1 LTHFEAAK
9 SRLHFSESSP
19 NCPGTIVDRLKTMT
33 KVPREVSGFAAF
45 PVTFPA
51 TKAYPTN
58 SKHYIFV
65 KPHDPKILDE
75 DAPRSLFLANIPA
88 TTSEIHLK
96 HLFAT
101 QLSSGRVERIG
112 FSDESAK
119 SSQVVNS
126 EGKTGKKRKRVT
138 AEELE
143 GSLESYT
150 LPEIWQSRLHTS
162 GAHAVVVFVD
172 RPSMEASLK
181 AVKKAIKLGT
191 EVIWGKGIE
200 EKVPPQGLQ
209 RYSIHNKLRYP
220 SRKELLHSVNEYMS
234 AYSQMEEAR
243 SREAAKKRQLPD
255 EDGFVT
261 VTKGAVRR
269 EEANEVAER
278 AKEKSKGFENFY
290 RFQTR
295 EKLKEQ
301 QGELVRKF
309 EEDKRRVEEMRKRR
323 GKMRV
328 CCCSSNRD
336 MSDC

>member
-1 LTHFEAAK
+1 
-9 SRLHFSESSP
+9 
-19 NCPGTIVDRLKTMT
+19 MT

-45 PVTFPA
+45 SVTFPA
-51 TKAYPTN
+51 TKAYPT
-58 SKHYIFV
+58 SIKHYIYV
-65 KPHDPKILDE
+65 KPHDPKSPDE
-75 DAPRSLFLANIPA
+75 DAPRSLFLANIPV
-88 TTSEIHLK
+88 TTSEIHIK

-101 QLSSGRVERIG
+101 QLSSGRVERVE
-112 FSDESAK
+112 FSEGPAK
-119 SSQVVNS
+119 SSQLVNI
-126 EGKTGKKRKRVT
+126 EARTGKKRKRVT

-143 GSLESYT
+143 GSLGSLA
-150 LPEIWQSRLHTS
+150 LPEIWQNRLHSS
-162 GAHAVVVFVD
+162 GAHAIVVFVD

-181 AVKKAIKLGT
+181 AVKKVIKLDT

-200 EKVPPQGLQ
+200 EKLPLQGLQ
-209 RYSIHNKLRYP
+209 RYSIQNKLRYP
-220 SRKELLHSVNEYMS
+220 SRKELLHLVNEYMS
-234 AYSQMEEAR
+234 AYSQLEEAR

-309 EEDKRRVEEMRKRR
+309 EDDKRRVEEMRKRR
-323 GKMRV
+323 GNMRV
-328 CCCSSNRD
+328 CCCSSKREI
-336 MSDC
+336 SVC

>member
-1 LTHFEAAK
+1 
-9 SRLHFSESSP
+9 
-19 NCPGTIVDRLKTMT
+19 MT
-33 KVPREVSGFAAF
+33 KVPREVSGFTAF
-45 PVTFPA
+45 PVTFSA

-58 SKHYIFV
+58 SKHYIYV
-65 KPHDPKILDE
+65 KPHDPKIPDE
-75 DAPRSLFLANIPA
+75 DAPRSLFLANIPV

-101 QLSSGRVERIG
+101 QLSSGRVE
-112 FSDESAK
+112 FSDGPAK
-119 SSQVVNS
+119 SSQVVNI

-143 GSLESYT
+143 GSLESHA
-150 LPEIWQSRLHTS
+150 LPEIWQSRLHIS

-191 EVIWGKGIE
+191 EVVWGKGIE
-200 EKVPPQGLQ
+200 DKISPQGLQ
-209 RYSIHNKLRYP
+209 RYSIHNKL
-220 SRKELLHSVNEYMS
+220 YMS